1 MAMALTP
8 SVMGPLGTAAP
19 DFALPDPRRGKVVR
33 LSDFAAKKALLVMF
47 LCNHCPY
54 VKHVQSELARL
65 GMDFEKSEAG
75 VVAISAN
82 DPAGYPDDAPEKLAQ
97 EAARL
102 DYRFPLLFDATQEV
116 ARAYGAACTPDFFL
130 FDRSRRLVYR
140 GQLDESR
147 PGNGIPPS
155 GSDLRAALGQVLGGE
170 TVSPAQKPSLGC
182 NIKWRA

>member
-8 SVMGPLGTAAP
+8 SVMTPLGTAAP
-19 DFALPDPRRGKVVR
+19 DFALPDPRRGRVVR
-33 LSDFAAKKALLVMF
+33 LSDFAGKKALLVMF

-54 VKHVQSELARL
+54 VKHVQSELVRL
-65 GMDFEKSEAG
+65 GKDFEKTEAG
-75 VVAISAN
+75 LVAISAN
-82 DPAGYPDDAPEKLAQ
+82 DPTGYPDDAPEKLAL

-102 DYRFPLLFDATQEV
+102 DYRFPLLFDQTQDV

-130 FDRSRRLVYR
+130 YDGGRRLVYR
-140 GQLDESR
+140 GQLYESR

-155 GSDLRAALGQVLGGE
+155 GSDLRSAIGQVLAGQSVNPG
-170 TVSPAQKPSLGC
+170 QKPSLGC